1 MSSNLKVNT
10 ILPSTGTAIGIGT
23 LSGNVDVLGHIVGHN
38 TPNISGINSVTAS
51 HFYGD
56 GSNLTGLS
64 SDLVND
70 TSPQL
75 GANLDTNTKCID
87 FGDSNTGTVNRLR
100 FGASTDF
107 EIFHNGTNNHID
119 CHTAGQDLYIRPTKD
134 VYFQDYNTDDI
145 FIKMI
150 KDGAVELY
158 HNDVSMLETESR
170 GAFVKKG
177 NGSDTTFTVGSTDAS
192 GVRICLDGD
201 SNGDAYGNDYA
212 FLQHDSSGDFIISAD
227 NPAGN
232 SNLIFK
238 SGNSSERAR
247 IDSSG
252 RLLMNG
258 AVSGNAFAG
267 GDDIVIG
274 NTSARSGITLVSS
287 TSDDGGLYFSKG
299 TSSNSDYVMG
309 QIVYQHDNNG
319 GYLRQYTNASERL
332 RIDSSGH
339 VSLRNNANS
348 HQEIQWYVGN
358 NKSASIGWGNG
369 SANWEFKHFRADAQA
384 DNPYANIDFF
394 TGSTTSPTR
403 ALRIT
408 EDGNH
413 IREKHSR
420 FATRIAY
427 TSGNEAANSKIPFHS
442 AHVNVGGDYSDAN
455 DRFTAPVDGDYAF
468 WFHTNVMKSGSGS
481 YFATWYKNGSEANAN
496 GGRMYDQYTGS
507 GWNNLSG
514 CIMLNLSEGD
524 YVEVYNGTVV
534 ANYDGN
540 SYGQWMG
547 WLVG

>member
-38 TPNISGINSVTAS
+38 TPNISGINSITAS

-56 GSNLTGLS
+56 GSNLTGVIS
-64 SDLVND
+64 NIVGD

-134 VYFQDYNTDDI
+134 VYFQDYSTDDI

-252 RLLMNG
+252 RLLIGTTATDNRDG
-258 AVSGNAFAG
+258 YNSSLQIAG
-267 GDDIVIG
+267 TSGDDSSISIG
-274 NTSARSGITLVSS
+274 RYSDNVSYPAFVFSKSRNAAINSHTRVNTGDYLGGIQFQG
-287 TSDDGGLYFSKG
+287 DDGTRFL
-299 TSSNSDYVMG
+299 
-309 QIVYQHDNNG
+309 
-319 GYLRQYTNASERL
+319 
-332 RIDSSGH
+332 
-339 VSLRNNANS
+339 
-348 HQEIQWYVGN
+348 VG
-358 NKSASIGWGNG
+358 ASIV
-369 SANWEFKHFRADAQA
+369 AQA
-384 DNPYANIDFF
+384 ASPVADYDMATDLIISTNS
-394 TGSTTSPTR
+394 GTTSPNKSMTLDHQGR
-403 ALRIT
+403 FTKPNTPFVMVHINSRTDWNTTGSFMVVPWDTIHARST
-408 EDGNH
+408 NSNMGSHFNTSNH
-413 IREKHSR
+413 
-420 FATRIAY
+420 
-427 TSGNEAANSKIPFHS
+427 
-442 AHVNVGGDYSDAN
+442 
-455 DRFTAPVDGDYAF
+455 RFTAPVDGRYLFVLSMNIRGDNILYHRINGANVSGAEYRMTQLV
-468 WFHTNVMKSGSGS
+468 WDHTDASFIYDM
-481 YFATWYKNGSEANAN
+481 NAN
-496 GGRMYDQYTGS
+496 DYYDMTSQLYDSNGHRWNGGGNNTF
-507 GWNNLSG
+507 GWDTLSIYLLG
-514 CIMLNLSEGD
+514 
-524 YVEVYNGTVV
+524 
-534 ANYDGN
+534 
-540 SYGQWMG
+540 
-547 WLVG
+547 